1 VFSVALT
8 GAIAATAAH
17 LAGEWGASSAS
28 AASTL
33 GGGIYA
39 IGAVGLGVVALAL
52 LIVRDDPSDATPAVL
67 IAGLVLALGAGLAD
81 LGSLWHSQLASTQS
95 PALVRLEVAA
105 ALGLGVGLAAGA
117 ALRLRRPAPVATRTS
132 QASTERSPT
141 EVPASTR

>member
-1 VFSVALT
+1 
-8 GAIAATAAH
+8 
-17 LAGEWGASSAS
+17 
-28 AASTL
+28 
-33 GGGIYA
+33 
-39 IGAVGLGVVALAL
+39 VALAL

-117 ALRLRRPAPVATRTS
+117 ALRLRRPAPVATRPS
-132 QASTERSPT
+132 PASTERSPT